1 MKLLQGLK
9 HLYIVKKIDIFE
21 MFKNIY
27 DIPEIGHTGEILE
40 DILKYKNVAIKR
52 IVSSSNLE
60 KSTFCQEEAE
70 WVLLLEGSA
79 KIMMGEKDY
88 TLSKGDSLFI
98 PPKLEHTIVTVEAGT
113 IWLAI
118 HIYEKE

>member
-9 HLYIVKKIDIFE
+9 HLYINKKIDISE

-27 DIPEIGHTGEILE
+27 DIPEIGYTGEILE

-52 IVSSSNLE
+52 IVSSAKLE
-60 KSTFCQEEAE
+60 KSTFYQEEAE

-79 KIMMGEKDY
+79 EIMMGEKDY
-88 TLSKGDSLFI
+88 TLAKGDFLFI

>member
-9 HLYIVKKIDIFE
+9 HLYINKKIDISE

-52 IVSSSNLE
+52 IVSSAKLE
-60 KSTFCQEEAE
+60 KSTFYQEEAE

-88 TLSKGDSLFI
+88 TLAKGDFLFI